1 MENYMNELTDTE
13 VLQGPLGPGQMDDS
27 GLLTV
32 EEAAG
37 RLKIDAITVRR
48 LMRQGRIKWVEFSP
62 RVRRLR
68 SRDLAE
74 YVEKSIK
81 GGWKY
86 DESGKGTPHWH

>member
-1 MENYMNELTDTE
+1 MNEVIDAE
-13 VLQGPLGPGQMDDS
+13 ELQGPVGPGQMDDS

-48 LMRQGRIKWVEFSP
+48 LMRQGHIKWVEFSP

-68 SRDLAE
+68 SCDLTE

-81 GGWKY
+81 GGWKS
-86 DESGKGTPHWH
+86 DEPGRTERSWQ